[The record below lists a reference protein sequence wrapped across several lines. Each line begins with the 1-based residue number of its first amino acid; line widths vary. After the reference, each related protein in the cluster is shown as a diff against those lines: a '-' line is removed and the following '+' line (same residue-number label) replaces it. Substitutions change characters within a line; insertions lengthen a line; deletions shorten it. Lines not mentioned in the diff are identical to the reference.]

1 MRTARMFQRLVGH
14 TTAAVQLGKE
24 KFARGTFEKKINRT
38 SMTDLVPPAVI
49 RLTLN

>member
-1 MRTARMFQRLVGH
+1 MFHRLVGH

-24 KFARGTFEKKINRT
+24 KFARGTFEKNKQN
-38 SMTDLVPPAVI
+38 LVPPAVI